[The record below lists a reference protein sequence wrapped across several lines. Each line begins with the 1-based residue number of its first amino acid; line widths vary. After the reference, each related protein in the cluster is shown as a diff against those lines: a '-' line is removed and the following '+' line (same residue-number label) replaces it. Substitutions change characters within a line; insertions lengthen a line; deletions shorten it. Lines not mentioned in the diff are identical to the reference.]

1 MPVLLKVLLFL
12 FDEVVAIPAAPVI
25 GDAVPSGVDS

>member
-12 FDEVVAIPAAPVI
+12 SDEVVAMPATPVV